1 MLPSVQVVD
10 STFALRV
17 GTKGAAAV
25 GTFRPGDSEPAQ
37 VFDHGLHK
45 LGATAL
51 LIEVFVAENQRS
63 AVLRAS
69 LGCNPERAR
78 VSEVE
83 KTCGRW
89 GDAPAIG
96 D

>member
-1 MLPSVQVVD
+1 MD
-10 STFALRV
+10 STFALRI
-17 GTKGAAAV
+17 GTKGTTAV
-25 GTFRPGDSEPAQ
+25 WTFRPGDSEPAQ
-37 VFDHGLHK
+37 VLDHGLHK
-45 LGATAL
+45 LGPAAL
-51 LIEVFVAENQRS
+51 RIQVFVAENQRS

-69 LGCNPERAR
+69 LRCNPERAR

-89 GDAPAIG
+89 GEASAIG

>member
-1 MLPSVQVVD
+1 LLPSAQVVG
-10 STFALRV
+10 STFALRIWSE
-17 GTKGAAAV
+17 GATAV

-51 LIEVFVAENQRS
+51 LIEVFVAEDQRA

-69 LGCNPERAR
+69 LGCNPERAS
-78 VSEVE
+78 VSEME

-89 GDAPAIG
+89 GEASAIG

>member
-1 MLPSVQVVD
+1 MLQSVQIVD

-17 GTKGAAAV
+17 GTKGTAAV
-25 GTFRPGDSEPAQ
+25 GTFRPGNSEPAQ

-45 LGATAL
+45 LGPTAL
-51 LIEVFVAENQRS
+51 LIQVFVAENQRS
-63 AVLRAS
+63 AVLSAA
-69 LGCNPERAR
+69 LGCNQEGTR

-89 GDAPAIG
+89 GEASAIG